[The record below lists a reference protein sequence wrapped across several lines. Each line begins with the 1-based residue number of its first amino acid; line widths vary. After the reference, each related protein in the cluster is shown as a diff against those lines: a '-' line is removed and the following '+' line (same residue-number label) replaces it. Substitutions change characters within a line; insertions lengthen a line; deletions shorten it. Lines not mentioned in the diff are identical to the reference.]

1 MIVGDSPAAKRAPL
15 TTDWSH
21 SCGTVVKEGR
31 HVPPRARKT
40 FTAELLIKTEADWE
54 MLRTEVQSAAA
65 ARPDHTERLTE
76 CVPMLM
82 RYKQQFEQRARDS
95 FGECVFFTA
104 TKARAWTFA
113 KPNTIGRYVPG
124 HGYFVRVLSKLVRYV
139 LSAHNEETLSWKG
152 FKEWLRV
159 PAPGRKPEY
168 HFPPG
173 TSLARTG
180 KCYVSV
186 AVVCYVPPCSNAL
199 VREGVK
205 LAIAS
210 ECELLSDRGASNSAL
225 ASGEGQ
231 GSEIDSVV
239 EISPAFDD
247 GDYDGDDND
256 DNGNSGDNNNG
267 DNEEGEDQDDQD
279 DQDDNGNNGDNGDNG
294 DNGEDSLS
302 TELRTYVP
310 RSQAAA
316 ARLAPSDDEETPQD
330 SDNEELPTAINTS
343 TLAQKIL
350 KEKAVVQ
357 AEERRIAVRK
367 SNIALW
373 EDQVKEHAETTNR
386 RKRAREEEIE
396 GMLGETLV
404 DRNGCE
410 VDTSQEQRRVV
421 AAYVKD
427 VAEYADPNAAL
438 TEHFTSAKRHE
449 RAFTHERGIQHL
461 RGEGYGM
468 GVSRFVR
475 AQVRHDYLAHSD
487 EHKIVLVME
496 AKNEPTYFNV
506 GVAQMQLK
514 RAAVSMQEFQ
524 NHTKFYHV
532 AYATAPPWEDI
543 KEHRKLGHSV
553 YSPDMTVVEK
563 GRFFESLKLALAAAR
578 A

>member
-1 MIVGDSPAAKRAPL
+1 MIVGNSSVAKRGAI

-21 SCGTVVKEGR
+21 SCGAVVKEGR
-31 HVPPRARKT
+31 HVPPRVRKT
-40 FTAELLIKTEADWE
+40 FTAELLIKTDADWE
-54 MLRTEVQSAAA
+54 ILRTEVQSAAA
-65 ARPDHTERLTE
+65 ARPEQTERLTE

-113 KPNTIGRYVPG
+113 KPNTIGRYVPA
-124 HGYFVRVLSKLVRYV
+124 HGCFLRVLSKLVRYV
-139 LSAHNEETLSWKG
+139 LSAHNEEPLSWKA

-159 PAPGRKPEY
+159 PAPGKKPENY
-168 HFPPG
+168 FPPG

-205 LAIAS
+205 LAIAN
-210 ECELLSDRGASNSAL
+210 ECKLLSDRGASNGAL
-225 ASGEGQ
+225 AAGEGE

-239 EISPAFDD
+239 DVSSAFDD
-247 GDYDGDDND
+247 GDHDDKDDKSGDDEEGKDDDNDGDD
-256 DNGNSGDNNNG
+256 
-267 DNEEGEDQDDQD
+267 
-279 DQDDNGNNGDNGDNG
+279 
-294 DNGEDSLS
+294 SLP
-302 TELRTYVP
+302 TALPTYAP
-310 RSQAAA
+310 LSQVVA
-316 ARLAPSDDEETPQD
+316 ARLAPSDDEDTPSNTD
-330 SDNEELPTAINTS
+330 DDEPATAINTS
-343 TLAQKIL
+343 MLAQKIL
-350 KEKAVVQ
+350 KEKAIVQ
-357 AEERRIAVRK
+357 TEERRIAVRK

-373 EDQVKEHAETTNR
+373 EDQVKEHADATNR
-386 RKRAREEEIE
+386 RKRARDEEIE
-396 GMLGETLV
+396 GMLGQTLV

-421 AAYVKD
+421 AAYVRD

-438 TEHFTSAKRHE
+438 TEHFTSATRHE

-461 RGEGYGM
+461 RGEGCGM

-475 AQVRHDYLAHSD
+475 AQVRHDYLAHSG
-487 EHKIVLVME
+487 ERKIVLVME
-496 AKNEPTYFNV
+496 AKDEPTYFNV

-514 RAAVSMQEFQ
+514 RAAVSLQAFR

-532 AYATAPPWEDI
+532 AYATAPPWEDT
-543 KEHRKLGHSV
+543 KEHRKLGHCV

-563 GRFFESLKLALAAAR
+563 ARFFEPLKLALATAGA
-578 A
+578 

>member
-1 MIVGDSPAAKRAPL
+1 MIVGDSHAAKRGPT

-21 SCGTVVKEGR
+21 SCNTVVKQGR

-65 ARPDHTERLTE
+65 ARPDQTERLTE

-82 RYKQQFEQRARDS
+82 RYKQKFEQRARDS

-113 KPNTIGRYVPG
+113 KPNTIGRYVPS

-186 AVVCYVPPCSNAL
+186 AVVCYVPPCANAL

-205 LAIAS
+205 IAIAS
-210 ECELLSDRGASNSAL
+210 ECELLSDQGASNSAL
-225 ASGEGQ
+225 AVGEGE
-231 GSEIDSVV
+231 GSEIGSVV
-239 EISPAFDD
+239 DISSTFD
-247 GDYDGDDND
+247 DGDDND
-256 DNGNSGDNNNG
+256 NDDKSGDK
-267 DNEEGEDQDDQD
+267 EEGKDDD
-279 DQDDNGNNGDNGDNG
+279 GDDNDGDDSDGD
-294 DNGEDSLS
+294 DRLP
-302 TELRTYVP
+302 TALPTYVP
-310 RSQAAA
+310 LSQAAA
-316 ARLAPSDDEETPQD
+316 VRLAPSDDEDTPPD
-330 SDNEELPTAINTS
+330 SDDEELPTLINTS

-350 KEKAVVQ
+350 KEKAIVQ

-396 GMLGETLV
+396 GMLGQTLV

-427 VAEYADPNAAL
+427 VAEYADPNATL
-438 TEHFTSAKRHE
+438 TEHFMSATRHE

-487 EHKIVLVME
+487 ERKIVLVME
-496 AKNEPTYFNV
+496 AKDEPTYFNV

-514 RAAVSMQEFQ
+514 RAAVSLQEFR

-532 AYATAPPWEDI
+532 AYATAPPWEDT
-543 KEHRKLGHSV
+543 KEHRKLGHCV